1 MNKLL
6 WLLQILLAIA
16 FGLAGTMK
24 LITPLDQLAIGMDW
38 VSRVPAWATRLSA
51 FVEVLGA
58 IGLVLPA
65 ATRIKPQLTAWAA
78 LGLAA
83 VMLLA
88 AVGVHLPAAEW
99 PDIMRNVMLGGLAAM
114 VAYGRFK
121 KAPISPKE

>member
-1 MNKLL
+1 MSKLL
-6 WLLQILLAIA
+6 WVLQILLAIA

-24 LITPLDQLAIGMDW
+24 LITPLDQLAMGMEW
-38 VSRVPAWATRLSA
+38 VSRVPGWATRLSA

-65 ATRIKPQLTAWAA
+65 VTRIKPQLTAWAA
-78 LGLAA
+78 LGLAT

-99 PDIMRNVMLGGLAAM
+99 SGIGRNVMLGGLAAV

-121 KAPISPKE
+121 IAPISPKE